1 MEFIKP
7 KKYIKQTKFVPSK
20 KMGQNFL
27 VDTNIL
33 EMIKES
39 IDEKSFDAIIE
50 IGPGLGALTKKLL
63 EFNKPLYLIELDKRL
78 FAYLNERLGKEKN
91 INLFNDDVLRFD
103 LHQISDKHKKCIII
117 ANLPYSISSLA
128 IIKFLKTNNIKQM
141 YCMLQ
146 KEVVNRLSSK
156 PSRHEYN
163 AFSCVFQHQAE
174 CLNLLDVAS
183 SCFEPAPKVD
193 SNFVL
198 LTKKNKVE
206 FDEKYDKFLKQAF
219 LAKRKTL
226 NNNLKHIYAQDKIQ
240 AMFKKFKLDPMI
252 RIEAIDEPTIH
263 KIYMYLTK

>member
-7 KKYIKQTKFVPSK
+7 KKYIKQNKFVPSK

-27 VDTNIL
+27 IDQNIL

-78 FAYLNERLGKEKN
+78 YSYLNERLGKEKN
-91 INLFNDDVLRFD
+91 IQIFNDDVLKFD
-103 LHQISDKHKKCIII
+103 LHKLASKHKKCIII

-146 KEVVNRLSSK
+146 KEVVRRLSAT
-156 PSRHEYN
+156 PSHHEYN
-163 AFSCVFQHQAE
+163 AFTCIFQHQAK
-174 CLNLLDVAS
+174 CFTLLDVAA

-193 SNFVL
+193 SNFVI
-198 LTKKNKVE
+198 LTKKDKAE
-206 FDEKYDKFLKQAF
+206 FDEKYDKFLRQAF

-226 NNNLKHIYAQDKIQ
+226 NNNLKSIYSRDKIQ

-252 RIEAIDEPTIH
+252 RIEAINEPTIH

>member
-1 MEFIKP
+1 MKFIKP

-27 VDTNIL
+27 VNQNLLDS
-33 EMIKES
+33 IKES
-39 IDEKSFDAIIE
+39 IDEQSFDAIIE

-78 FAYLNERLGKEKN
+78 YSYLNERLGKEKN
-91 INLFNDDVLRFD
+91 IHIYNDDVLRFD
-103 LHQISDKHKKCIII
+103 LHQISDQYKKCIII

-146 KEVVNRLSSK
+146 KEVVRRLMSK
-156 PSRHEYN
+156 PSHHEYN
-163 AFSCVFQHQAE
+163 AFTCIFQHQAQ
-174 CLNLLDVAS
+174 CTNLLNVSAA
-183 SCFEPAPKVD
+183 CFEPAPKVD

-198 LTKKNKVE
+198 LTKKNKTE
-206 FDEKYDKFLKQAF
+206 FNDKYDKFLKLAF

-226 NNNLKHIYAQDKIQ
+226 NNNLKHQ
-240 AMFKKFKLDPMI
+240 
-252 RIEAIDEPTIH
+252 
-263 KIYMYLTK
+263 